1 VHAAKKDSKTMKP
14 KNFPAKKL
22 RRQLIAKK
30 ENLDSD
36 NNKKLLENAREDKTK
51 KDRRK

>member
-1 VHAAKKDSKTMKP
+1 MKP
-14 KNFPAKKL
+14 KNFPARKL

-30 ENLDSD
+30 ENLGSND
-36 NNKKLLENAREDKTK
+36 NKRLLENAREERSK